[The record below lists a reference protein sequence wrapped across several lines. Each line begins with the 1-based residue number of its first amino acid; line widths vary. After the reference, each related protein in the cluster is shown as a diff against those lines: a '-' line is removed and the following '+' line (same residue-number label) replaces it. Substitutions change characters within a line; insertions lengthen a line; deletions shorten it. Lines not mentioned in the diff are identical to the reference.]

1 VRTGALNDDQIKIR
15 RITMNVEFTEMT
27 FDNKSTAAEA
37 LKELYQWHTS
47 GVVKVFNAAVLVKD
61 KQGKV
66 SIKETENVDAQ
77 RGGLLGAI
85 VGGLIGL
92 VDGAPGSIVRA
103 AAGADMSGV
112 AARLIDFGFPNGS
125 LRDLQDSLQ
134 PGSSALVFV
143 IEPLRIYAVVEDLAH
158 WGGRLFHYTLKTGLV
173 QP

>member
-1 VRTGALNDDQIKIR
+1 
-15 RITMNVEFTEMT
+15 
-27 FDNKSTAAEA
+27 
-37 LKELYQWHTS
+37 LYQWHTS

>member
-1 VRTGALNDDQIKIR
+1 VWTGKLNDDQIKEKS
-15 RITMNVEFTEMT
+15 RIMNVEFTEIT
-27 FDNKSTAAEA
+27 FDNKSTADEA
-37 LKELYQWHTS
+37 LKELRQWHKS

-66 SIKETENVDAQ
+66 SIKETEDVDAK
-77 RGGLLGAI
+77 RGGLFGAI

-92 VDGAPGSIVRA
+92 VGGAPGAIVGA
-103 AAGADMSGV
+103 VAGADMGGV
-112 AARLIDFGFPNGS
+112 AAQLINFGFPNEY

-143 IEPLRIYAVVEDLAH
+143 IEPIRIYGAVEDLAH
-158 WGGRLFHYTLKTGLV
+158 WGGRLFRYMLKTELV